1 MCSIKLCKQ
10 TNTVLHS
17 PVRPKQMLQQSGQE
31 TKASKTEAWGSRQ
44 YGAYSAHASLL
55 SCARPPRDHPGGLPP
70 PRRFCWESDSRTG
83 TFPRADGI
91 WAVGWLAFFP
101 LSEPSDTGWEASH
114 SKLHTRLKAELNC
127 TAFMKHCRG
136 KKKSIA
142 SHSKPLFMASYTKP
156 LQLPGWATTSVSSS
170 SVLSSLTYYIV
181 KPSPKKTN

>member
-136 KKKSIA
+136 KKINSITFQA
-142 SHSKPLFMASYTKP
+142 IVHGLIHKTFTTARLGNYVSK
-156 LQLPGWATTSVSSS
+156 LQLCLVFPN
-170 SVLSSLTYYIV
+170 VLYSQT
-181 KPSPKKTN
+181 